1 MSVSGIS
8 SNSLFNF
15 VAEGLQSKRH
25 AFRSEFEQLGKDL
38 QSGDLVA
45 AQKDF
50 AALQQLQADQTGS
63 TPDASVDPLQA
74 ALKKLA
80 QDLQTQD
87 TNAVQKDYANV
98 LHVYQNHAS
107 PVHRH
112 HAHSSGESDAIRQ
125 SITELGQALR
135 AGDLRAAQQAYSALQ
150 QEFQTLSN
158 WTSETSSNATNGV
171 SVSA

>member
-38 QSGDLVA
+38 QSGDLAA

-50 AALQQLQADQTGS
+50 AALQRLQADQTES
-63 TPDASVDPLQA
+63 MPDASVDPLQA

-80 QDLQTQD
+80 QDLQAGD
-87 TNAVQKDYANV
+87 TNAVQKDYANA

-112 HAHSSGESDAIRQ
+112 HVHSSGESNAIQQ

-150 QEFQTLSN
+150 QEFQTLGN
-158 WTSETSSNATNGV
+158 WTSGTPSNATDGV